1 MTAETPQ
8 HAAPKPGFLSVAV
21 TMFEHEITVGI
32 AEARLLIHQGLVRD
46 KAAAEAAIEKA
57 AEELRAHH
65 AAAAAAGPT
74 ASAPAPTVSA
84 SGQATPPADGKPKET
99 T

>member
-1 MTAETPQ
+1 MADAPK
-8 HAAPKPGFLSVAV
+8 HAALKPGFLKLAV
-21 TMFEHEITVGI
+21 TMFEHEIEVGI
-32 AEARLLIHQGLVRD
+32 AEARQLVHQGLARD
-46 KAAAEAAIEKA
+46 KGAAEAAIEQA
-57 AEELRAHH
+57 AADLTAHH
-65 AAAAAAGPT
+65 AALPPAT